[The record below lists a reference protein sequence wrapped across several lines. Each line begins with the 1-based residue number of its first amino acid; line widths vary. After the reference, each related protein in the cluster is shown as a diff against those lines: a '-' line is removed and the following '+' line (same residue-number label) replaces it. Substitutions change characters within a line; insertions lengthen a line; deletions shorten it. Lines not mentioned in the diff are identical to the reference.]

1 MCTTTSINM
10 QIMSTN
16 ALSTCSTAA
25 VPKET
30 PVSSLSS
37 NKRSVRFEEDAMRR
51 VKRRIV
57 ELEDVPASSDM
68 TNEEKAQRWRQ
79 NEDHIETFL
88 DVEHVAQDCVSS
100 SSAEDENAY
109 LHFAES
115 YATAYNLCHV
125 EGDHDEQDDLDI
137 DESNIQRG
145 LPLDEMILLG
155 NDHAPTRGLETKIM
169 PGLGAHRMQK
179 KKEYAQSVLE
189 VQRHLRSLGI
199 SETDASEG
207 LATVSRCLSVS
218 SKRFARAMGV
228 VDGTWA
234 LLEYASESPPSAAS
248 TSAASTSAAAPA
260 ASSCGLE
267 KPATATG
274 TIVASS

>member
-1 MCTTTSINM
+1 
-10 QIMSTN
+10 
-16 ALSTCSTAA
+16 
-25 VPKET
+25 
-30 PVSSLSS
+30 
-37 NKRSVRFEEDAMRR
+37 MRR

-68 TNEEKAQRWRQ
+68 TKEEKAQRWRQ

-100 SSAEDENAY
+100 SAEEDDNAY

-125 EGDHDEQDDLDI
+125 EGEENEQDDLDI

-155 NDHAPTRGLETKIM
+155 HAHSPTRGLETKIM
-169 PGLGAHRMQK
+169 PGLGAHRMRT
-179 KKEYAQSVLE
+179 KKEYTQKILE
-189 VQRHLRSLGI
+189 VQKYLKSLDNN
-199 SETDASEG
+199 ETETSEG
-207 LATVSRCLSVS
+207 LATISRCLSVS

-234 LLEYASESPPSAAS
+234 LLEYASESPPPANADVEAP
-248 TSAASTSAAAPA
+248 TS
-260 ASSCGLE
+260 SSFCGLRKLE
-267 KPATATG
+267 SPSTATS
-274 TIVASS
+274 TIVA